1 MSALEKNSSVATT
14 SNPRSPRSGTEV
26 QPFEGIIK
34 LSPKSM
40 GRFFG
45 PKGESFRKYVTG
57 KSAFAVKRAYT
68 EFYENAVK
76 EVDGNLDDK
85 SVRYLTPPED
95 LGSILISIKFP
106 PAGEINENA
115 SQIPYTTQIIND
127 KENLSKFMNIVKNNI
142 DKHAANCT
150 VKKDPNDRFTHKIVF
165 VAEIDH
171 EGQIGKFIGNRGK
184 NIKHLTNQV
193 IDSLGT
199 SKVNISIVPS
209 NTEIKRPPWKNKY
222 IRLDTNPDNHF
233 EVHIIVS
240 ANIPGGHHA
249 DYKKTMCALTPII
262 SQSVINLQK
271 VKESSS
277 EIMASEFLDNISPQY
292 LPGCTD
298 YSNDDW

>member
-1 MSALEKNSSVATT
+1 MRVLAFLLLLLFINPVYAAEEVYICPMHPHIEGGAGDTCPICGMSLVPKQTEKT
-14 SNPRSPRSGTEV
+14 SASGDESGT
-26 QPFEGIIK
+26 I
-34 LSPKSM
+34 
-40 GRFFG
+40 
-45 PKGESFRKYVTG
+45 
-57 KSAFAVKRAYT
+57 
-68 EFYENAVK
+68 
-76 EVDGNLDDK
+76 D
-85 SVRYLTPPED
+85 
-95 LGSILISIKFP
+95 
-106 PAGEINENA
+106 ENA
-115 SQIPYTTQIIND
+115 SQIPYTAQIIND
-127 KENLSKFMNIVKNNI
+127 KENLSKFMNIVKTNI

-199 SKVNISIVPS
+199 SKVNITMVPS
-209 NTEIKRPPWKNKY
+209 NTEMKRPPWMNKY

-249 DYKKTMCALTPII
+249 DYKKTLCALTPII
-262 SQSVINLQK
+262 SQSVLNLQK
-271 VKESSS
+271 VKESST
-277 EIMASEFLDNISPQY
+277 EIMASEFLDNIAPQY

-298 YSNDDW
+298 YANDDW

>member
-1 MSALEKNSSVATT
+1 
-14 SNPRSPRSGTEV
+14 
-26 QPFEGIIK
+26 
-34 LSPKSM
+34 M

-106 PAGEINENA
+106 PAGEIDENA
-115 SQIPYTTQIIND
+115 SQIPYTAQIIND
-127 KENLSKFMNIVKNNI
+127 KENLSKFMNIVKTNI
-142 DKHAANCT
+142 DKHSANCT
-150 VKKDPNDRFTHKIVF
+150 VKKDPHDRFTHKIVF
-165 VAEIDH
+165 VAEINH

-184 NIKHLTNQV
+184 NIKYLTNQV

-199 SKVNISIVPS
+199 SKVNISMVPS
-209 NTEIKRPPWKNKY
+209 NTEMKRPPWKNKY

-240 ANIPGGHHA
+240 ANIPGGHLA
-249 DYKKTMCALTPII
+249 DYKKTMCSLTPII
-262 SQSVINLQK
+262 SQSVLNLQK

-277 EIMASEFLDNISPQY
+277 EIMASEFLDNIGPQY

-298 YSNDDW
+298 YANDDW